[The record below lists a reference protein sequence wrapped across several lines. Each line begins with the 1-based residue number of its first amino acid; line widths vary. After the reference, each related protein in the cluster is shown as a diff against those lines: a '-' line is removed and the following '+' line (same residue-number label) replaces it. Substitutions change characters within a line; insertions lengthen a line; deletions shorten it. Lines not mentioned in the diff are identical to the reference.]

1 MTTDVR
7 PTADLRP
14 SEPVAPTRRTTG
26 DRWASAAG
34 VVVGAT
40 LLLVAAVRQP
50 FSYDELSQI
59 TPYASHDVVTIVS
72 GTRQPPLDPLLGAL
86 FRHLLGQ
93 GQLQQRLV
101 PVLAGVGILV
111 VAAALLRRLGLGY
124 AGAWAVWVLA
134 TAPLAVRYGA
144 YTRPYALPM
153 LWMLLF
159 VLASHHWLTDRRRGW
174 LAVAVAA
181 AVALPLTRV
190 PEPCVF
196 LAVTC
201 LALSLAASTGRMRW
215 RDVRPLVLAAGC
227 SLFLVGVPLFLLLG
241 SQTQGSFFD
250 PSPSGVWSRAGR
262 GFHEIATAVVP
273 LLGESF
279 PWWPLSLSVL
289 LVALGVPQLRRRL
302 LGWWFWW
309 ALLAAPVAFVLAYHL
324 LNPYSFF
331 ALPYRSRAA
340 YFFLPAYVLVIAVVA
355 SLVVSGPRVRRGVRA
370 AVGVLLVTAFIAQL
384 PATAGVLTRDA
395 APDFAKASALLRTR
409 VPQDAVVLYDRP
421 TPAGQSRQPFLG
433 HPRYLGAR
441 PRVLDVRDLPDRSS
455 LPRGPV
461 YVLVNAQC
469 ARAGRCAL
477 SRRPWVQDVP
487 GWRLAA
493 TSERF
498 SLYAPD
504 KPSAR
509 IERALLAFGG
519 SLGPDLGYVETLSAA
534 SLLER
539 EGHPTQARALVADL
553 RSRMTPLQRR
563 RMDQYV
569 NSKRV
574 PVPH

>member
-1 MTTDVR
+1 M
-7 PTADLRP
+7 TADVQRAPVLRP
-14 SEPVAPTRRTTG
+14 ARPVVATARRVPG
-26 DRWASAAG
+26 DLWAYVGG
-34 VVVGAT
+34 VVLGAT

-59 TPYASHDVVTIVS
+59 TPYASNDVVTIVS
-72 GTRQPPLDPLLGAL
+72 GTRQPPLDPLLGAV

-101 PVLAGVGILV
+101 PVLAGIGILV
-111 VAAALLRRLGLGY
+111 VAGALLRRLGLGY

-144 YTRPYALPM
+144 YTRPYALPA

-159 VLASHHWLTDRRRGW
+159 VLASHVWLTDRRRGW
-174 LAVAVAA
+174 LAVAVAT

-196 LAVTC
+196 LAVTF
-201 LALSLAASTGRMRW
+201 LALSLASWTGRMRW
-215 RDVRPLVLAAGC
+215 RDTRPLVLAAGG
-227 SLFLVGVPLFLLLG
+227 SLVLVGVPLFLLLG

-250 PSPSGVWSRAGR
+250 PSPAGMWSRAGR

-273 LLGESF
+273 LLGQSF
-279 PWWPLSLSVL
+279 PWWPLSLAVVL
-289 LVALGVPQLRRRL
+289 VGLAVPSLRRRL

-340 YFFLPAYVLVIAVVA
+340 YFFLPAYVLVTAVVA
-355 SLVVSGPRVRRGVRA
+355 SLVTTPRLGRGVRA
-370 AVGVLLVTAFIAQL
+370 AVGLLLAGALVGQL

-395 APDFAKASALLRTR
+395 APDFATASALLRTH

-441 PRVLDVRDLPDRSS
+441 PRVLDVRDLADRRS
-455 LPRGPV
+455 LPSGPV
-461 YVLVNAQC
+461 YVLVNGQC
-469 ARAGRCAL
+469 ARPGRCQL
-477 SRRPWVQDVP
+477 SRRPWVRDVP

-498 SLYAPD
+498 SLYGPVGR
-504 KPSAR
+504 SGG
-509 IERALLAFGG
+509 IERALLAFGRT
-519 SLGPDLGYVETLSAA
+519 LGPDLGYVETLSAA
-534 SLLER
+534 TLVER
-539 EGHPTQARALVADL
+539 GGDPAGARDLVADL
-553 RSRMTPLQRR
+553 RSRMTPLQQR
-563 RMDQYV
+563 RMDDYV
-569 NSKRV
+569 ASNNV